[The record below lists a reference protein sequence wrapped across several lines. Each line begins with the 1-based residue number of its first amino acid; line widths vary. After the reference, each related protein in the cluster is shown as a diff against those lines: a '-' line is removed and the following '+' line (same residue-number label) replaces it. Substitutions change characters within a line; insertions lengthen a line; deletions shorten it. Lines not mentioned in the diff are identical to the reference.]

1 MRACND
7 LKWWLVRGFMK
18 QYALSIMILAALG
31 SGCGKSNGDGQV
43 TIQTNWTLVSDSSYN
58 GIGITYYRTGHAG
71 LASDY
76 WDFRKDGHVYLKEG
90 TKMDT
95 LAYTLNS
102 PTTITISHFGV
113 TINGVGVAS
122 TIKTLTAHEA
132 VIQSQILIP
141 PGGPNY
147 RVLHLK
153 R

>member
-7 LKWWLVRGFMK
+7 LKLWLVRSFMK
-18 QYALSIMILAALG
+18 KYTLSIMILAVLG
-31 SGCGKSNGDGQV
+31 IGCGKSSGDGQV
-43 TIQTNWTLVSDSSYN
+43 SIKRYWSLVSDSSYGGVGN
-58 GIGITYYRTGHAG
+58 TYYRTGHAG

-76 WDFRKDGHVYLKEG
+76 WNFDKDGHVYLKEG

-102 PTTITISHFGV
+102 PITITLSPF
-113 TINGVGVAS
+113 AMS
-122 TIKTLTAHEA
+122 SSPCTIKTLTVHEA
-132 VIQSQILIP
+132 VIQSQIVIP